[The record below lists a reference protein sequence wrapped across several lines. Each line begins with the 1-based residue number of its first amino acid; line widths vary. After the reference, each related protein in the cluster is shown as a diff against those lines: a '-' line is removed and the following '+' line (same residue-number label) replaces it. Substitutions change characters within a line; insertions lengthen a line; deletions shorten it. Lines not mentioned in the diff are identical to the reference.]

1 MVLTKGYG
9 TPIPTNIEN
18 EILRRVMILLV
29 TMNLDESL
37 ATHSYL
43 QPLDGHENIYRL
55 DKDGHNS
62 RSFTYYIGKY
72 GTCPAAIS
80 DVLPRFEV
88 YDTTDSSST
97 VLMMADQCFPN
108 LGAIISVGV
117 ACGIRQEVKICDVL
131 VSSEVANCEAFKN
144 DENLHSSSTDIMK
157 VSPQLSRLFAHPA
170 QWPSDLIKKRLN
182 DNGEESPNVKSGLI
196 LSAHYLDD
204 LVMENILENKFAHE
218 VIGIEKE
225 GINLFKGGQQT
236 VVNSIIVKAV
246 SDYGDGMDDE
256 RYRPTAALLAADF
269 VDKCLNDPQA
279 YEILKGWIQIIY
291 HICS

>member
-1 MVLTKGYG
+1 MLTKGFG
-9 TPIPTNIEN
+9 TPLPKYIEN
-18 EILRRVMILLV
+18 EILQSVMILLV

-55 DKDGHNS
+55 DQDGHHS
-62 RSFTYYIGKY
+62 RDFTYYIGKY
-72 GTCPAAIS
+72 GACPAAIR
-80 DVLPRFEV
+80 DVLPRFEEH
-88 YDTTDSSST
+88 DSTDSTST

-108 LGAIISVGV
+108 LGAIISVGI
-117 ACGIRQEVKICDVL
+117 ACGIRQEVKICDIL
-131 VSSEVANCEAFKN
+131 VSSEIVNYETVRN

-157 VSPQLSRLFAHPA
+157 VSPQLCRLFTHPT

-182 DNGEESPNVKSGLI
+182 DNGEQLPNVKSGLI
-196 LSAHYLDD
+196 LSGQHLDD
-204 LVMENILENKFAHE
+204 LVIENIIRNNLAHE

-225 GINLFKGGQQT
+225 GINLFTGNQET
-236 VVNSIIVKAV
+236 LVNGIIVKAV
-246 SDYGDGMDDE
+246 SDYGDGIDDE

-279 YEILKGWIQIIY
+279 HEILKGWI
-291 HICS
+291 